1 MIIHFICRGNAFRSL
16 MAEAYL
22 NSLELK
28 NVRVIS
34 SGTVA
39 EAYRQSNESHQVYQT
54 TLDVLKSYGV
64 DKYAKDHFGD
74 QIEKGAHIPGDIVVC
89 MNQIVYDELL
99 NLTKNLPSSVRIWE
113 IKDYGETSNQTGD
126 HESIVRHQE
135 NTFPLIKE
143 RIDNLVQELNL
154 K

>member
-1 MIIHFICRGNAFRSL
+1 

-22 NSLELK
+22 NSLEF
-28 NVRVIS
+28 NDMQVIS

-39 EAYRQSNESHQVYQT
+39 EEYRQSNESHQVYQT
-54 TLDVLKSYGV
+54 TLAVLKSYGI
-64 DKYAKDHFGD
+64 DKFAKDHFGD
-74 QIEKGAHIPGDIVVC
+74 QVEKDAHILGDVVVC
-89 MNQIVYDELL
+89 MNQIVYNELL
-99 NLTKNLPSSVRIWE
+99 NLTKNLPSFVRIWE

-154 K
+154 S

>member
-28 NVRVIS
+28 NVQVIS

-39 EAYRQSNESHQVYQT
+39 DEYRQSNDSHQVYQT
-54 TLDVLKSYGV
+54 TLAVLKSYGI
-64 DKYAKDHFGD
+64 DKFAKDHFGD
-74 QIEKGAHIPGDIVVC
+74 QIEKDAYVPGDVVVC
-89 MNQIVYDELL
+89 MNKVVYDELL
-99 NLTKNLPSSVRIWE
+99 NLTKKLPSLIRVWE

-126 HESIVRHQE
+126 RESIVRHQE
-135 NTFPLIKE
+135 NTFPLIKN
-143 RIDNLVQELNL
+143 RVDDLVKELNL
-154 K
+154 Q